1 MDETIINQLV
11 KYIKEINIKIRDK
24 RFKLGDRIFCKSWRG
39 LLVTALTLSSAGYGV
54 NVIGLRGI
62 SGDILTITALPEKK
76 EQIPDIRV
84 TAEEAGE
91 AIQNLTKAGISQEDI
106 ESSDLPLYDPDISLP
121 E

>member
-1 MDETIINQLV
+1 MDELIANRILQ
-11 KYIKEINIKIRDK
+11 KIKEIRTKIRGK
-24 RFKLGDRIFCKSWRG
+24 RFELGDRIFCKHWNE
-39 LLVTALTLSSAGYGV
+39 LLVVGLVLSSEGYGV

-62 SGDILTITALPEKK
+62 SGDILTITALPEEK

-84 TAEEAGE
+84 TAEEAAE